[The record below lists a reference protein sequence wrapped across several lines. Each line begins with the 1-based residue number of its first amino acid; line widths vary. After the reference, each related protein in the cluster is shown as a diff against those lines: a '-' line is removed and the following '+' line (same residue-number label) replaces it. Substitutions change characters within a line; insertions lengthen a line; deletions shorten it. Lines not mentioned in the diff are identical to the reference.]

1 MPQQIN
7 RKHHPRA
14 GKIKQI
20 GLSEPSATSLRRAH
34 AIHPIAAIEVEYSPF
49 TLDTEDVISVAREL
63 GVAVV
68 AYSPLGRGMLTG
80 QYVSCP
86 GIDPTSTYANDEYSA
101 PSMISS
107 PRTLGGTFLGG
118 LLY

>member
-1 MPQQIN
+1 VRWPNSLSAPLFCSPSKFQSLL
-7 RKHHPRA
+7 HPRA

-34 AIHPIAAIEVEYSPF
+34 AVHPIAAIQIEYSPF

-68 AYSPLGRGMLTG
+68 AYSPLGRGLLTG
-80 QYVSCP
+80 QYVSWRR
-86 GIDPTSTYANDEYSA
+86 AL
-101 PSMISS
+101 M
-107 PRTLGGTFLGG
+107 
-118 LLY
+118 